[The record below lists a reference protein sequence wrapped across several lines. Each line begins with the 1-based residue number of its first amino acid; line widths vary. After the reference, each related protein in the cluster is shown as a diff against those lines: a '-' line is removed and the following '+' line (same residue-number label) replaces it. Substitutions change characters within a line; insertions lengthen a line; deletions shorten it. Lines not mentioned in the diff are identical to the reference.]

1 MITRVAD
8 DFDGTTELFLANVL
22 YFKGDWLVE
31 FNESNTK
38 PQCFFTKPKICQNVN
53 MMNLEGKLKHGYI
66 ANINSQA
73 IELIYKVILYSKL

>member
-1 MITRVAD
+1 MIKRVAD
-8 DFDGTTELFLANVL
+8 DFDETTELLLANVL
-22 YFKGDWLVE
+22 YFKGDWSME

-38 PQCFFTKPKICQNVN
+38 PQCFYTKPKLCESVN

-73 IELIYKVILYSKL
+73 IELVYKVILFSKL